1 MSTAQTTSRIFQ
13 FPNFLS
19 IANRLNGAFL
29 HAPYRSQ
36 SRCSHTA
43 EVWLLRSWE
52 ARNINKKKLLLSVDI
67 HRWEC
72 NHCCFKFFFFFIYA
86 SLNTS
91 SGNIPPRDPSTLQA
105 DSMWCE
111 ATPNSGYLI
120 RPSPYVSMK
129 GPSWRSWQHMLRTY
143 QLSFSVSTIQPIAWA
158 SKYCKATPRYLTP
171 FCY

>member
-1 MSTAQTTSRIFQ
+1 MAPSYMLLTDLRADAPTLRRFGCWGLERPEISTKKNCCWVLTFIDENVITVV
-13 FPNFLS
+13 LS
-19 IANRLNGAFL
+19 
-29 HAPYRSQ
+29 
-36 SRCSHTA
+36 
-43 EVWLLRSWE
+43 
-52 ARNINKKKLLLSVDI
+52 
-67 HRWEC
+67 
-72 NHCCFKFFFFFIYA
+72 FFFFIYA

>member
-72 NHCCFKFFFFFIYA
+72 NHCCFKFFFFHLRISEHKFRERPTEGSVY
-86 SLNTS
+86 TS
-91 SGNIPPRDPSTLQA
+91 SGFDVVWSNPKFRLSDTPFSVRFNEGTELEKLAAYVKNIPTEFFRFDHTTN
-105 DSMWCE
+105 C
-111 ATPNSGYLI
+111 
-120 RPSPYVSMK
+120 
-129 GPSWRSWQHMLRTY
+129 
-143 QLSFSVSTIQPIAWA
+143 LS
-158 SKYCKATPRYLTP
+158 
-171 FCY
+171 